1 MYKNTKWQSA
11 RFGSFLSKE
20 ACSTSW
26 NNIICGAA
34 SEVLHF
40 PYFSLTLA
48 ISPPPTGSPDRQAF
62 FMSGKAS
69 HRFFLQSHTDHRKRP
84 RLLATNHKITVDFLG
99 NRTNYLVDREDGGV
113 LFIRGYWWGYI
124 TPWCPWGLTKTSLD
138 DIAGF
143 QMMSPSCVRWLT
155 DQYVNTIKT
164 PYSLENQGGKLL
176 LVTTAAFARQY
187 QLLSNLAECWQGS
200 NFLHQLLTQR
210 VSLCSAASTLH
221 CRRAYGKISGLKLSH
236 LPIHIY
242 THNSVIFIRLG
253 SWLCPD
259 YFFVFIC
266 LPLIS
271 WVGASVRLKGR
282 DWGKMHDQHRSPLDW
297 RVLWPILKS
306 LIYTPLFKVGS
317 SMSRLEHEYGKLLV
331 KLRFNYQLF

>member
-1 MYKNTKWQSA
+1 MLIIDYNITPERLAIWCRAQFIPSTDEWPIKNGKYTTVEFPMQPESCRQWLYKNTKWQSA

-26 NNIICGAA
+26 NNIICGAP

-48 ISPPPTGSPDRQAF
+48 NFPPPTGSPDRQAF

-99 NRTNYLVDREDGGV
+99 NRTNYLVDRKDGGV

-138 DIAGF
+138 DIAGW
-143 QMMSPSCVRWLT
+143 QMMSPSCMYYLT

-164 PYSLENQGGKLL
+164 P
-176 LVTTAAFARQY
+176 
-187 QLLSNLAECWQGS
+187 
-200 NFLHQLLTQR
+200 
-210 VSLCSAASTLH
+210 
-221 CRRAYGKISGLKLSH
+221 
-236 LPIHIY
+236 
-242 THNSVIFIRLG
+242 
-253 SWLCPD
+253 
-259 YFFVFIC
+259 
-266 LPLIS
+266 
-271 WVGASVRLKGR
+271 
-282 DWGKMHDQHRSPLDW
+282 
-297 RVLWPILKS
+297 
-306 LIYTPLFKVGS
+306 
-317 SMSRLEHEYGKLLV
+317 
-331 KLRFNYQLF
+331 